1 MVNLFQGKTQ
11 VTKQHNMETTT
22 LVKRAKFN
30 DLVEEAFL
38 KELTRPKQLKFRVEN
53 AIVFYLFII
62 LQKADIKIMQAK
74 F

>member
-1 MVNLFQGKTQ
+1 
-11 VTKQHNMETTT
+11 METTT

-53 AIVFYLFII
+53 AIVFTYSLFC
-62 LQKADIKIMQAK
+62 KNRYKKMQAK